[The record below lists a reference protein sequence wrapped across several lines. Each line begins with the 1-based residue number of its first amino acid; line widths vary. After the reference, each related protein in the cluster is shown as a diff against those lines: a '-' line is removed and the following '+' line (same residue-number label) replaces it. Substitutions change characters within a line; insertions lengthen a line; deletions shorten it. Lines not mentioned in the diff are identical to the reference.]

1 MDLLNQCEFNERIQ
15 QEQYKQ
21 NKTFN
26 IYLRIKVYYR
36 LFKID
41 LDSVDLFYYQL
52 VYEVKRN
59 RYPVKPSD
67 ALLLAALELYQKHGR
82 YDP

>member
-1 MDLLNQCEFNERIQ
+1 MEFNEKIWK
-15 QEQYKQ
+15 EQYNQ
-21 NKTFN
+21 NKTFDF
-26 IYLRIKVYYR
+26 YLRIKIYYR

-41 LDSVDLFYYQL
+41 NDSVDLFYYQQN
-52 VYEVKRN
+52 YEVKRN
-59 RYPVKPSD
+59 RYPIKPSD